1 MREFH
6 FEKLEPRLAMDSS
19 WQNAF
24 LPNDVDESQVVNPL
38 DVLNVINDLNLNGV
52 RNLPEIKTPGEPFCD
67 VNGDRHLDPSD
78 VLAVIDAI
86 NRTRSSMFI
95 QSAPESNLDLN
106 LNGAVLN
113 GNFNLIGKTVPGA
126 FVDYV
131 NPSNQL
137 TQRVLA
143 DQSGAFQIP
152 LKLFSG
158 VHNLPI
164 TAMDDLGRKFPM
176 VSTVRVGNVVQEWNA
191 AALDVIR
198 DWRGITD
205 DPIPGTKFT
214 SEPPRVGRNLAM
226 IHGAM
231 FDAINC
237 INPAYEPFL
246 FSGSPSE
253 VGLDP
258 NIAAAAAA
266 YRVASHLYPTFN
278 NVWGSTLAESL
289 NAYESSL
296 SKQASI
302 DFGTQVANSVLAAR
316 ANDGSDATFN
326 YQPGNQPGDWNRT
339 PPAFLAPFLPQ
350 WPEVTP
356 FAMNSPDQFLPP
368 APPVLDSQEY
378 AAAVDEVMQLGSK
391 TSTVRTLDQ
400 TAIANFWADG
410 GGTFTPPGHWNRIA
424 ADTSLENNQSLIDS
438 ARTMA
443 MLNVALADAGISCWD
458 AKYHYELWRP
468 IDAIRKADTDG
479 NPTTLQ
485 DALWTPLLVTPP
497 FPAYTSGHS
506 TFSAASARVLT
517 RLFGEDYPFSTQL
530 DQPTNSNQINFD
542 PAKRVIRSFNG
553 FDQAAEEASM
563 SRIYGGIHFIFDGQ
577 EGLSAGYSIGDL
589 VFSTKLRPMSI

>member
-1 MREFH
+1 
-6 FEKLEPRLAMDSS
+6 MDSS

-52 RNLPEIKTPGEPFCD
+52 RSLPEIKPPGEPYCD

-78 VLAVIDAI
+78 VLTVIDAI
-86 NRTRSSMFI
+86 NRTRSAMFI
-95 QSAPESNLDLN
+95 QSAPDSNLDLN
-106 LNGAVLN
+106 RNGVVLNGA
-113 GNFNLIGKTVPGA
+113 FNLIGKTVPGA

-131 NPSNQL
+131 NPANQL

-143 DQSGAFQIP
+143 DQVGAFQIP
-152 LKLFSG
+152 FELSSG
-158 VHNLPI
+158 VHNLQI

-205 DPIPGTKFT
+205 EPSPGTKFT

-226 IHGAM
+226 MQGAM

-237 INPAYEPFL
+237 INPAYESFI

-253 VGLDP
+253 LGLDP

-266 YRVASHLYPTFN
+266 YRVASQLYPTFN
-278 NVWGSTLAESL
+278 NVWDSTLAESL
-289 NAYESSL
+289 NALESSL
-296 SKQASI
+296 SKEASI
-302 DFGTQVANSVLAAR
+302 DFGILVANSVLAAR
-316 ANDGSDATFN
+316 ANDGSDASFN

-339 PPAFLAPFLPQ
+339 PPAFLAPFLPH

-356 FAMNSPDQFLPP
+356 FAINAPDRFLPP

-378 AAAVDEVMQLGSK
+378 AEAVDQVMRLGSK

-400 TAIANFWADG
+400 TAIADFWADG

-424 ADTSLENNQSLIDS
+424 ADTSLENNQSLIDT

-443 MLNVALADAGISCWD
+443 LLNVALADAGISCWD
-458 AKYHYELWRP
+458 AKYHYDLWRP

-479 NPTTLQ
+479 NPSTVQ

-577 EGLSAGYSIGDL
+577 EGLSAGYSIGEL
-589 VFSTKLRPMSI
+589 VYNTKLRPLII